1 MRALKGE
8 GKGRKKRSG
17 QTRQV
22 FEIAWNVWRNFAHL
36 GARRA
41 PIVQTYLSTV
51 HYGSSTLALVVAGR
65 LNSATLRHGSRGD
78 LGPRDAIASALAPH
92 VVAVLAANSW
102 LSKIIYTCIHMSFV
116 RLSID
121 TFE

>member
-1 MRALKGE
+1 MRARGRGR

-36 GARRA
+36 SARRA

-51 HYGSSTLALVVAGR
+51 QLWIQHASASRHNRYVVAGR
-65 LNSATLRHGSRGD
+65 LSSATLRPGSRGD
-78 LGPRDAIASALAPH
+78 LGPRNAIASALAPH
-92 VVAVLAANSW
+92 VSEQYL
-102 LSKIIYTCIHMSFV
+102 
-116 RLSID
+116 
-121 TFE
+121 